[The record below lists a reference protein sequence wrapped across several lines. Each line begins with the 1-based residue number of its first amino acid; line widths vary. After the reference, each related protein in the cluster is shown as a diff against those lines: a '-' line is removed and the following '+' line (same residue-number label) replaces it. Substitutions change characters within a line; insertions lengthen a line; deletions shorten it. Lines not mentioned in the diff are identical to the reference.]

1 MELMI
6 EVVTRNNKVLA
17 LHKVQGETIRIGRAY
32 DNDLVLQEEH
42 VCPYHAELKLSE
54 DGSLLLVDSGSVNGI
69 KDKHNKQ
76 LKPVEMVT
84 SGDVFVF
91 GKVFIR
97 VLLPLHSV
105 APAKKINVIEDIA
118 RAANHWYWS
127 LLAIAIYF
135 LILLVDKYYETYQEV
150 IWSKLTVTAIFS
162 VLALFIFPLLVSIA
176 ARVFKKDVKFF
187 TIVTFCYLLAICWL
201 VLAAIGSVLLF
212 NWGDNVSIYI
222 GAELID
228 YALLMIF
235 LGGSF
240 YLASNMSLQ
249 RIAGVSTVLVLAIAS
264 LSYINDKG
272 DDKVK
277 LFPTMNSKVLPSKW
291 LLASPESA
299 DSILVETQSLYEKAT
314 LEAKRRNAEA
324 DK

>member
-1 MELMI
+1 MI
-6 EVVTRNNKVLA
+6 EIVTRNNKVLS
-17 LHKVQGETIRIGRAY
+17 LHKVKGETIRIGRAY

-42 VCPYHAELKLSE
+42 VCPYHAEFTISE
-54 DGSLLLVDSGSVNGI
+54 DGGLLLVDNGSLNGI
-69 KDKHNKQ
+69 KDRHNKQ
-76 LKPVEMVT
+76 LNTIEPVN
-84 SGDVFVF
+84 SGDIFVL

-105 APAKKINVIEDIA
+105 QPAKKINVIEDIA

-127 LLAIAIYF
+127 LLVIAIYF
-135 LILLVDKYYETYQEV
+135 SILMINKYYETYQEV

-162 VLALFIFPLLVSIA
+162 ALALFIFPLLVSIA
-176 ARVFKKDVKFF
+176 ARIFKKDVKFF

-201 VLAAIGSVLLF
+201 ILTSIGSVLLF
-212 NWGDNVSIYI
+212 NWGDSVGIYI

-235 LGGSF
+235 LWGSF

-249 RIAGVSTVLVLAIAS
+249 RIAGVSAVLVLAIAT

-272 DDKVK
+272 DDKVV
-277 LFPTMNSKVLPSKW
+277 LFPVMNSKVLPSQW
-291 LLASPESA
+291 LIAAPQSA

-314 LEAKRRNAEA
+314 LEAERRNAEA